1 MRIPRHLVA
10 LTLVGVLAACGGT
23 TDDPT
28 GQVDDTTTEAPADDA
43 GDDATDD
50 SDETS
55 MPADEDALD
64 DQPTGVTEAEAEA
77 VGNAYLGLTETE
89 VEEQAAIDG
98 RPWRVG
104 AEDGEQYMLTED
116 YVLGRVTVTL
126 EGGVVTE
133 AVVEAD
139 EGPVTVS

>member
-1 MRIPRHLVA
+1 MVVA
-10 LTLVGVLAACGGT
+10 T
-23 TDDPT
+23 TSDRDSR
-28 GQVDDTTTEAPADDA
+28 
-43 GDDATDD
+43 ATDD

-55 MPADEDALD
+55 MPADEDAMD
-64 DQPTGVTEAEAEA
+64 DQPTGVTQAEAEA
-77 VGNAYLGLTETE
+77 VGNAYLGLTEAE